1 MFEYQVVP
9 APKKGI
15 KAKGIRTNEERF
27 AFAMS
32 EILNNMASEGWE
44 YQRAETLPA
53 EERSGLTG
61 KTTVFKNMLVFR
73 RSVEEEPQ
81 VADVAEV
88 QTPIIKDVAVIE
100 TETPRSLPSAAHAN
114 QVPETH
120 VDAPSIAATSEK
132 V

>member
-1 MFEYQVVP
+1 MFEYRVVP

-15 KAKGIRTNEERF
+15 KAKGIRSNEERF

-32 EILNNMASEGWE
+32 EMLNDMATEGWE

-73 RSVEEEPQ
+73 RAVVEEPQ
-81 VADVAEV
+81 IADVEEV
-88 QTPIIKDVAVIE
+88 QAPAVEDMDVA
-100 TETPRSLPSAAHAN
+100 TADPSPALPSAADAN

-120 VDAPSIAATSEK
+120 VTAPSIEGTPEK

>member
-1 MFEYQVVP
+1 MFEYRIVP

-32 EILNNMASEGWE
+32 EMLNDMASEGWE

-73 RSVEEEPQ
+73 RAVVAEPQ
-81 VADVAEV
+81 VADVEEA
-88 QTPIIKDVAVIE
+88 QTPIIEDMAVVE
-100 TETPRSLPSAAHAN
+100 TETHRSLPSAAHAN
-114 QVPETH
+114 QLPETH
-120 VDAPSIAATSEK
+120 VDAPSIEATPEK

>member
-1 MFEYQVVP
+1 MFEYQVIP
-9 APKKGI
+9 APKKGK

-32 EILNNMASEGWE
+32 EMLNDMANEGWD

-73 RSVEEEPQ
+73 RAVVEEPQ
-81 VADVAEV
+81 VADMDAAQSPVVE
-88 QTPIIKDVAVIE
+88 DVAGAD
-100 TETPRSLPSAAHAN
+100 TEATPALPSAAHAN
-114 QVPETH
+114 QLPETH
-120 VDAPSIAATSEK
+120 VDAPSIEATPEK

>member
-1 MFEYQVVP
+1 MFEYRVVP

-32 EILNNMASEGWE
+32 ELLNDMANDGWE

-73 RSVEEEPQ
+73 RTVEEEPQ
-81 VADVAEV
+81 VEEMAEV
-88 QTPIIKDVAVIE
+88 QTPIIEDMAVVE

-120 VDAPSIAATSEK
+120 VNAPSIAATPEK